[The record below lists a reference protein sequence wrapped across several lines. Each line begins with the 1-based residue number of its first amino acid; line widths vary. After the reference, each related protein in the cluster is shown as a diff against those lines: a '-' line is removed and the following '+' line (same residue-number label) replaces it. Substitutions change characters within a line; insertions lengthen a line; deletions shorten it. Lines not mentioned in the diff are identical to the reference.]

1 MQLFVGVY
9 KSDDCDLLNETN
21 WKHFKNLGALC
32 EGALALFSAMTNFKI
47 YNIEK
52 ILSSVTEGT

>member
-1 MQLFVGVY
+1 MGVY

-52 ILSSVTEGT
+52 ILSSVTEGS